1 MTSKLHEFHLSFL
14 GKDIAPVQS
23 ARDLGVISDPN
34 LKFDNYVTTT
44 FSECIACLDKNTLLT
59 VIDALVFSKM
69 YYCPNV
75 WENITNN
82 NVRKLQAV
90 PNFACLIVSS
100 AKKYDHV
107 RPLLKGLS
115 WLPVKDQLYYRQA
128 IMAFKCM
135 IGHAPEYLTSQLLRV
150 SKLANEQLGK
160 TSRFLE
166 QPLDLLLQDC

>member
-1 MTSKLHEFHLSFL
+1 MISKLHEFHLSFL

-34 LKFDNYVTTT
+34 LTTT

-59 VIDALVFSKM
+59 VIVALVFSKM

-115 WLPVKDQLYYRQA
+115 WLPVKD
-128 IMAFKCM
+128 
-135 IGHAPEYLTSQLLRV
+135 
-150 SKLANEQLGK
+150 
-160 TSRFLE
+160 
-166 QPLDLLLQDC
+166 

>member
-1 MTSKLHEFHLSFL
+1 M
-14 GKDIAPVQS
+14 QS
-23 ARDLGVISDPN
+23 ARDLGLILNPN
-34 LKFDNYVTTT
+34 VTFDNHIMTSV
-44 FSECIACLDKNTLLT
+44 SECITRLAQINQVKHCLDKNTLLT
-59 VIDALVFSKM
+59 VIHALVFSKM

-90 PNFACLIVSS
+90 TNFACLIVSS

-115 WLPVKDQLYYRQA
+115 WLPVKDQLYYRQT

-135 IGHAPEYLTSQLLRV
+135 IGHAPECLTSQLLRV